1 MNQSY
6 VSFGA
11 PHNKCMSIDHEVPS
25 NLFLVDIYQIVWYFT
40 FQMWDCFQSFAA
52 VPLVARP
59 VDRSRER
66 SYSHSFE
73 SRIC

>member
-1 MNQSY
+1 
-6 VSFGA
+6 
-11 PHNKCMSIDHEVPS
+11 MSLLGHLGTNVCTLAFEVPS

-40 FQMWDCFQSFAA
+40 FQMLGYFQSLVV
-52 VPLVARP
+52 VPLVARL